1 MSTSRNPLIS
11 VVDDDGPVVEAT
23 VSLMQSVGFRAK
35 GFLSAERFL
44 TSRQLRHTDCL
55 ILDVRMS
62 DIDGLELGRRL
73 AAGNHRIPIIF
84 MTGHDSDDVSA
95 KAFQA
100 GAVEF
105 LIKPF
110 SQKSLLRAV
119 RSALAES
126 RGGT

>member
-1 MSTSRNPLIS
+1 M
-11 VVDDDGPVVEAT
+11 DDDGSVVKAT
-23 VSLMQSVGFRAK
+23 VSLMQSVGYRAK
-35 GFLSAERFL
+35 GFLSAEQFL
-44 TSRQLRHTDCL
+44 TSRQLRHTGCL
-55 ILDVRMS
+55 ILDVRMPE
-62 DIDGLELGRRL
+62 IDGLELGRRL

-84 MTGHDSDDVSA
+84 MTARDGDDVSA

-110 SQKSLLRAV
+110 GQESLLRAV